1 MTALRT
7 DDHFLLAF
15 TTGLC
20 FSIYAVAQILITQSG
35 NLKSDILKS
44 NIDSIR
50 SISHS
55 VISNEPGEEAAARN
69 HPPPQLSQAD
79 DIAFT

>member
-1 MTALRT
+1 MTTLRT
-7 DDHFLLAF
+7 DNHFLLAF

-44 NIDSIR
+44 SIDYIR
-50 SISHS
+50 SISNS
-55 VISNEPGEEAAARN
+55 VISNEAGEDEAARN
-69 HPPPQLSQAD
+69 HPPPQL
-79 DIAFT
+79 